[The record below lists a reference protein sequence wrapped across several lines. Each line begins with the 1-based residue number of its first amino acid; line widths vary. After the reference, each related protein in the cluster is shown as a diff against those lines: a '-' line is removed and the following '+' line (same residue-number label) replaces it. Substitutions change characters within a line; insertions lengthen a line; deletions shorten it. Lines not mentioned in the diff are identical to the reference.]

1 MSRPFRDQARTLPP
15 ATAMQA
21 RSPSHFTSATNSAAS
36 VVSPATAV
44 ASMDAMKPGL
54 SRPPAPASLSPRV
67 QAEDMLGSRLGGHGG
82 PDLAVSTLIRT
93 DSHRHRL
100 TAATPAPLA
109 KTRGHARCIIAR
121 R

>member
-21 RSPSHFTSATNSAAS
+21 RSPSHFASATNSAAS

-44 ASMDAMKPGL
+44 ASMDAMKPG
-54 SRPPAPASLSPRV
+54 LSPRV

-100 TAATPAPLA
+100 TAAAPAPLA